1 MDEFENKR
9 SNKSLNVWLETD
21 GCIANGIVAQ
31 QVKVYMKKKKEQQ
44 TNHYLSS
51 LLTLESQGSLL
62 RSSKSLLPPQRF

>member
-31 QVKVYMKKKKEQQ
+31 QVKVYMKKKREQQ
-44 TNHYLSS
+44 TNH
-51 LLTLESQGSLL
+51 
-62 RSSKSLLPPQRF
+62 